1 MTETQFDRDIA
12 LTPTG
17 DATYAIDIADTW
29 NVNVGPNGGYIAA
42 IMLNGMKIEL
52 GGRGR
57 QTRSVTLHFL
67 SASTP
72 GPASL
77 RVSVEKR
84 GRTLSTATANL
95 IQGDRTIAM
104 AIATFAGTQDSFEF
118 CDMTPPVVRPPHEID
133 ASQHM
138 GPHMP
143 GHVQFRD
150 HYDQRLAIGPIPPAT
165 TDEGRVGGWT
175 RFRQHRVFDDL
186 AVVAISDSWY
196 PSIQAK
202 ALPRPMHAPT
212 IDHTVHFAHSV
223 PLSSMA
229 FDDFILVEF
238 TTCIAQDGY
247 LIEDGCMWAPDGTL
261 LARSRQLAILMD
273 Y

>member
-1 MTETQFDRDIA
+1 MAQTQFDKDIA
-12 LTPTG
+12 LDPAG
-17 DATYAIDIADTW
+17 EGSYRIDIADTW

-42 IMLNGMKIEL
+42 IMLNGMKLEL
-52 GGRGR
+52 GESGH
-57 QTRSVTLHFL
+57 QTRSITLHYL

-118 CDMTPPVVRPPHEID
+118 SDITAPVVTAPDDID
-133 ASQHM
+133 ASRRM
-138 GPHMP
+138 NPDMP

-150 HYDQRLAIGPIPPAT
+150 HYDQRLAIGPTPPAT
-165 TDEGRVGGWT
+165 STEGRVGGWT
-175 RFRQHRVFDDL
+175 RFREHRAFDDL
-186 AVVAISDSWY
+186 AIVAISDSWY

-202 ALPRPMHAPT
+202 ELPRPMHAPT
-212 IDHTVHFAHSV
+212 IDHTVHFTHSV
-223 PLSSMA
+223 PLDTMA
-229 FDDFILVEF
+229 IDDFLLVAFE
-238 TTCIAQDGY
+238 TRIAQDGY
-247 LIEDGCMWAPDGTL
+247 LVEDGCIWAPDGTL